1 MRKLKGPQVE
11 RRRRAGFTLVEVL
24 IALAIS
30 GMILASM
37 VTILSL
43 LLNLPLPMSDELAA
57 LDNLR
62 QAVQWISADAR
73 QAESFG
79 AGTQPDYGT
88 FTWVDRSV
96 SPAITHSVRYYYSA
110 ADSAL
115 VREDT
120 ADGSPSSRIL
130 STHIASYSDVS
141 LQESGGIVSASL
153 TVSVESLK
161 GIIAKSASFS
171 VQRRPS
177 APTPVPTPPPLRL
190 AWDDFESAGLTG
202 GSGWLTNWM
211 ASGNYAVTTA
221 GTAYQGSYH
230 LRLRSSTGY
239 ARREVNLS
247 GKTNVRLQFWAKA
260 NSFET
265 GENAQLRVSSNGT
278 TWTTVKTWVDGED
291 DNVYRFWDFDLSA
304 YPLTSTF
311 WIAFDANMSE
321 TMFDFDY
328 FYVDD
333 LNIVM
338 GW

>member
-1 MRKLKGPQVE
+1 VSKLRSQVE
-11 RRRRAGFTLVEVL
+11 RRRRTGFTLVEVI
-24 IALAIS
+24 IAMAIS
-30 GMILASM
+30 GLILAST
-37 VTILSL
+37 VTMLSL

-62 QAVQWISADAR
+62 QGVQWISADAR

-79 AGTQPDYGT
+79 AGIQPDYGT
-88 FTWVDRSV
+88 FTWMDRSV

-110 ADSAL
+110 GDSAL

-120 ADGSPSSRIL
+120 AGGSPSSRIL
-130 STHIASYSDVS
+130 STYVAGYSDVS

-153 TVSVESLK
+153 TVSVDSLR

-190 AWDDFESAGLTG
+190 AWDDFESGGLTG
-202 GSGWLTNWM
+202 GSGWLTDWI
-211 ASGNYAVTTA
+211 ASGDYAVTTA

-230 LRLRSSTGY
+230 LQLRSSTGY
-239 ARREVNLS
+239 ATREVNLS
-247 GKTNVRLQFWAKA
+247 GRTGVRLQFWAKA
-260 NSFET
+260 DSFET
-265 GENAQLRVSSNGT
+265 GENARLLVSSNGT

-291 DNVYRFWDFDLSA
+291 DNVYRFWDLDLSA

-311 WIAFDANMSE
+311 WIAFDANMAQTS
-321 TMFDFDY
+321 DY

-338 GW
+338 SW

>member
-1 MRKLKGPQVE
+1 MRKLRGPQVAKE
-11 RRRRAGFTLVEVL
+11 QGAGFTLVEVL

-30 GMILASM
+30 GLILASI
-37 VTILSL
+37 VAILSL

-96 SPAITHSVRYYYSA
+96 SPAITHSVRYYYSV

-115 VREDT
+115 MREDT
-120 ADGSPSSRIL
+120 ANGSDSSRML
-130 STHIASYSDVS
+130 STYVAAYSDVS
-141 LQESGGIVSASL
+141 LQESAGIVNASL
-153 TVSVESLK
+153 TMSVDSLR

-177 APTPVPTPPPLRL
+177 APTPVPTPPPMRL
-190 AWDDFESAGLTG
+190 AWDDFESGGLSG
-202 GSGWLTNWM
+202 GSGWLTDWL
-211 ASGNYAVTTA
+211 ASGDYAVTTS

-247 GKTNVRLQFWAKA
+247 GKTDVHIQFWAKA
-260 NSFET
+260 DSFE
-265 GENAQLRVSSNGT
+265 GSKNAQLRVSSNGT
-278 TWTTVKTWVDGED
+278 TWSTVKTWVNGED
-291 DNVYRFWDFDLSA
+291 DNVYHYWDFDLSG
-304 YPLTSTF
+304 YSLTGTF
-311 WIAFDANMSE
+311 WIAFEANMGQTS
-321 TMFDFDY
+321 DY

-333 LNIVM
+333 L
-338 GW
+338 